1 MSIDEKSIVQLLRE
15 DKQSIANLI
24 ETTGLDNVLDLIAD
38 AIEKEYCDKSCKEQ
52 KWVNVSMVMYVA
64 LI

>member
-38 AIEKEYCDKSCKEQ
+38 AIEKEYCDKSCKE
-52 KWVNVSMVMYVA
+52 
-64 LI
+64 